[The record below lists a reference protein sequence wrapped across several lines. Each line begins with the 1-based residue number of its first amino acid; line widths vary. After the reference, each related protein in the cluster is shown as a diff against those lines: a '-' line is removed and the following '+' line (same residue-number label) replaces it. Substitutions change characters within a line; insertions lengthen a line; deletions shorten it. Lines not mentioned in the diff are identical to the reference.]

1 MDHTVSGYNAI
12 AWNFLIGHVKIA
24 ASVSFKAIDFN
35 ECVLIQQPGYSLSGG
50 QFAGF
55 MLYPD
60 FVLSPSCKGMQMFL
74 LEFCKQ
80 FR

>member
-1 MDHTVSGYNAI
+1 
-12 AWNFLIGHVKIA
+12 
-24 ASVSFKAIDFN
+24 VSFKAIDFN

-55 MLYPD
+55 MLFPD